1 MHLLTHWAQH
11 CAEGTGVCVWQTVP
25 DCFLKELP
33 FQWWGRDTQTNNC
46 NPMMWAI
53 RQVSEK
59 RGGRQRRKATQFLGD
74 IWEGFREGVTFDLGF
89 ERWGRVCQAEEAVK
103 FGLQRGSVHAALWR
117 KWHLAGLRTRRAEG
131 VDRVTAGGWLGSGG
145 QGLPYACWAVV
156 SAFCGPMAVFF
167 FFSFKWAV
175 IWLNVSSEKEV
186 IILVVEVKK
195 TEGRNPTC
203 PKAVNISWG
212 CTKESPGIFQKHSC
226 LTSLHAL

>member
-25 DCFLKELP
+25 NCFLKELP

-59 RGGRQRRKATQFLGD
+59 HGGRQRRKATQFLGD

-117 KWHLAGLRTRRAEG
+117 KWHLAGLRTRRDEG
-131 VDRVTAGGWLGSGG
+131 VDSYSWGVVGRWRPRAAICLLSSGFCILWAHGS
-145 QGLPYACWAVV
+145 
-156 SAFCGPMAVFF
+156 FF
-167 FFSFKWAV
+167 FFFP
-175 IWLNVSSEKEV
+175 SS
-186 IILVVEVKK
+186 
-195 TEGRNPTC
+195 GQ
-203 PKAVNISWG
+203 WYD
-212 CTKESPGIFQKHSC
+212 
-226 LTSLHAL
+226 